1 MVSLD
6 VIPHLSAQL
15 RLTLGVP
22 RPFWMELLLF
32 PMSLET
38 QRIKSLEGKAFG
50 KKVPKKHHRGKT
62 GKYLQNPIL
71 EQGKYP

>member
-6 VIPHLSAQL
+6 VTPQLSAQL
-15 RLTLGVP
+15 RLSLGLP
-22 RPFWMELLLF
+22 RPFGMELLLF

-62 GKYLQNPIL
+62 RKYLQNPIL